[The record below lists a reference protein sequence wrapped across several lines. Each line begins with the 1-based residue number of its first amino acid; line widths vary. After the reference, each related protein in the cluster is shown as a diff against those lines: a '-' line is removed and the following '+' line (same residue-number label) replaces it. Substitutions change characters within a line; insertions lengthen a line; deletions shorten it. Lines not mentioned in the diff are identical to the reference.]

1 MARHDFFLCPSDPQ
15 FSFEGNKEF
24 EVFIRMSDS
33 YLGPSTGGNLE
44 NNRLHT
50 NVSAPSKL
58 NTQYVRAVSFSYTY
72 LQRVCRVKSQCV
84 YCINSCLLAVF
95 WAFQSFCNW
104 AVSFSSTYLQRV
116 CIRVSA
122 FIALLVVR
130 SLNFEPFR
138 LSVILL
144 S

>member
-1 MARHDFFLCPSDPQ
+1 MARLDFFLCPSDPQ
-15 FSFEGNKEF
+15 FSFEGNEEF

-33 YLGPSTGGNLE
+33 YRGPFTSGNLE

-72 LQRVCRVKSQCV
+72 LQRVC
-84 YCINSCLLAVF
+84 
-95 WAFQSFCNW
+95 
-104 AVSFSSTYLQRV
+104 
-116 CIRVSA
+116 IRVSA

>member
-50 NVSAPSKL
+50 NVSAPLKL

-72 LQRVCRVKSQCV
+72 LQRVC
-84 YCINSCLLAVF
+84 
-95 WAFQSFCNW
+95 
-104 AVSFSSTYLQRV
+104 
-116 CIRVSA
+116 IRVSA
-122 FIALLVVR
+122 FTASTVVCLLY
-130 SLNFEPFR
+130 FEPFR
-138 LSVILL
+138 VSVIELSVFHLRIYKGYA
-144 S
+144 